1 MKKDWMIRESE
12 LDDDQLSVL
21 QATLD
26 KSCVVS
32 GCAGSG
38 KSVLAL
44 IKAQRIQNERSKDY
58 QVIVYTKA
66 LARYMNSGR
75 EALGLKQAFTY
86 HWDWVNKKH
95 CPSSEYVIVD
105 EIQDFTKEEVLAFI
119 GAASKQFFFYGDSA
133 QSLYHNSKPGGT
145 MKLEDIQGVCADD
158 NKPKLFPLYRNYRL
172 PKPVARLVQHVG
184 IDLDSFE
191 ERTYKSVE
199 SAVPRLLQYTSI
211 QEQISAIVRIVKNAQ
226 LRDVAILLPH
236 NELVLSTAQALDA
249 LGLSVEMKYNN
260 KENWRE
266 NVENLNF
273 SSDNPKVMTYH
284 SAKGLQFEA
293 VFLPCLE
300 EYNGSNEDAQRA
312 LYVAMTRTYRSLYM
326 MYSGELPSVLSSIP
340 RELYKVEEVDTIE
353 DI

>member
-44 IKAQRIQNERSKDY
+44 IKAQRIQNERSEDY

-66 LARYMNSGR
+66 LAGYMNSGR
-75 EALGLKQAFTY
+75 EALGLKQPFTY
-86 HWDWVNKKH
+86 HRDWVENKR

-105 EIQDFTKEEVLAFI
+105 EIQDFTKEEVLQFI
-119 GAASKQFFFYGDSA
+119 SAGKRQFFFFGDTA
-133 QSLYHNSKPGGT
+133 QSLYHVYKGGT
-145 MKLEDIQGVCADD
+145 MELEDIRGLCAADS
-158 NKPKLFPLYRNYRL
+158 KPKMFELYRNYRL
-172 PKPVARLVQHVG
+172 PKPVARLVQQVG
-184 IDLDSFE
+184 LDLPPFNE
-191 ERTYKSVE
+191 QTYKSVE
-199 SAVPRLLQYTSI
+199 SAVPRLLQYSSI
-211 QEQISAIVRIVKNAQ
+211 QEQIAAIVRIVRNAQ

-236 NELVLSTAQALDA
+236 NKLVLSTAQKLDS

-266 NVENLNF
+266 SVESLNF

-300 EYNGSNEDAQRA
+300 GYNGSNEDAQKA

-340 RELYKVEEVDTIE
+340 RELYKIEEIDTIE